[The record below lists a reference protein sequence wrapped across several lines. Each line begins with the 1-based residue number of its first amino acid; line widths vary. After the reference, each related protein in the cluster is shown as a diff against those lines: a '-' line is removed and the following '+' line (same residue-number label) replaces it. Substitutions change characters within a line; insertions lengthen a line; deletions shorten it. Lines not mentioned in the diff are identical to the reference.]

1 MASVTVHVYV
11 PAVKLVAVWVVL
23 PFDHKYVYGGVPP
36 LGLAV
41 AVPLL
46 PPLQLISV
54 VESVIVKAVAGC
66 VIVTDTGFNEYGH
79 PLASIIVVVYIV
91 PNTEPVKPVA
101 VKLELEVPL
110 CPLLHT

>member
-1 MASVTVHVYV
+1 MPEIVKADAGCETGVFNETIQPFTSVTMHVYV
-11 PAVKLVAVWVVL
+11 PAIKLVAVWVVL

-54 VESVIVKAVAGC
+54 VESVIVKAVGC
-66 VIVTDTGFNEYGH
+66 DIVTEIGFPG
-79 PLASIIVVVYIV
+79 
-91 PNTEPVKPVA
+91 
-101 VKLELEVPL
+101 
-110 CPLLHT
+110 